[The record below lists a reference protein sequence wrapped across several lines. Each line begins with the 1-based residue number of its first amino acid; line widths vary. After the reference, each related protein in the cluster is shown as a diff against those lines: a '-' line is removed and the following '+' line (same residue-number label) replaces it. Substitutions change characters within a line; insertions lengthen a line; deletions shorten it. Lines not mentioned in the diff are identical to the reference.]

1 LPTFLAP
8 MGFKAS
14 LFLSLSLPVT
24 FGAVIILLTM
34 YIVIEDG
41 TRTYTAQMQD
51 YMITDAK
58 DNINL
63 AVTATQQKIQSDYAQ
78 LVIFMSA
85 LSNLQYLLTKGKVL
99 VSSTISTSIASAPA
113 SVLNAFD
120 FDAYDA
126 IRA

>member
-1 LPTFLAP
+1 
-8 MGFKAS
+8 MGFKAN

-99 VSSTISTSIASAPA
+99 VSSTISASTTSAPA
-113 SVLNAFD
+113 SVLNSFD